1 MADITNLD
9 LYKLLGIDLTA
20 TEKEIKS
27 AYRKKAL
34 SCHPDKNPDNPK
46 AAELFQQ
53 LSKALEILTDSS
65 ARAAYDNVIRAKKAT
80 EERNKQLD
88 SKRKKF
94 KDDLE
99 EREKAALTSKLND
112 ISAAE
117 KLRAE
122 IERLR
127 KEGSKQLEEERE
139 KLRKEIEKECSLRK
153 SNEAELPRIKVKWK
167 SKKSDENNGGY
178 NYENMVEIF
187 GKYGDVTCVMSS
199 KKGSALLE
207 FSNAQEALNAFE
219 NEKGLEENPVTLTW
233 IQGKPKETDGTPTE
247 TETKTSDDG
256 QSGNGVLSDR
266 DYESLVL
273 MKLRRAEERKRL
285 IQELMK
291 END

>member
-1 MADITNLD
+1 MEDITKLD
-9 LYKLLGIDLTA
+9 LYKLLGIDFTA

-53 LSKALEILTDSS
+53 LSKALEILTDCS
-65 ARAAYDNVIRAKKAT
+65 ARAAYDQVIRAKKAA
-80 EERNKQLD
+80 EQRNKQLD

-94 KDDLE
+94 KDELE
-99 EREKAALTSKLND
+99 EREKAALNTKLSD

-117 KLRAE
+117 KLQAE

-139 KLRKEIEKECSLRK
+139 KLRKEIEKELQLK
-153 SNEAELPRIKVKWK
+153 NNKEPDLPRLKVKWK

-178 NYENMVEIF
+178 NYENMLEIF
-187 GKYGDVTCVMSS
+187 GKYGNVTCVMSS
-199 KKGSALLE
+199 KKGSALIE
-207 FSNAQEALNAFE
+207 FSDIQEATNAFE
-219 NEKGLEENPVTLTW
+219 NETGLEENPFVLTW
-233 IQGKPKETDGTPTE
+233 IQGKPKESNSSIPE
-247 TETKTSDDG
+247 IKTFLESES
-256 QSGNGVLSDR
+256 QNRLLSDR

-273 MKLRRAEERKRL
+273 MKLRQAEERKRL